1 MRNIEHKIKLLEQ
14 QLKDYEQKLLNINQ
28 QCDQIN
34 TIISNNVVVDKSTY
48 GQNKLLTKHLIFFQK
63 QSIYFHAKYLKSK
76 YDLYKFNLIK
86 NSKRRKF
93 DAEQIYNYI
102 QYIDKNKE
110 EKIFPYKLISLS
122 ILKHYFRYLQIK
134 INKLNY
140 LKGIVLRK
148 KLLTNQSTW
157 LINNR
162 ISSLEKNIK
171 EKKDTIENLKQLF
184 ADKYYA
190 NLVRHLEKSKK
201 DFSRKESNKKW
212 KSYKQSLKNKYKSD
226 IAQCIKDR
234 KQIDRDYKIKL
245 KQFAKDNNYKHNKS
259 ILQDKYLEEKFNIKN
274 RIKLIKNNYWD
285 SHIMDDNKNIIE
297 LRNVVKYYN
306 NKVLATKALYD
317 INLTIEK
324 GEFIIILGQ
333 SGSGKTTLL
342 NIISGMDNATYGDVI
357 VAGQNIIDYNAKQ
370 LTLFR
375 RKNIGYVFQ
384 QYGLLPNLTVIEN
397 IQIGQNL
404 QKNKNKRIA
413 ISEIL
418 ESIAIS
424 SQKNKYP
431 NELSGGQQ
439 QRVSIARSIAKNPN
453 ILFGDEPTGAIDE
466 EMSKQVLKLF
476 VDINKKYKTT
486 VVIVTHNPI
495 LAEIA
500 NRVIYVAN
508 GTIAKIVK
516 NEHPKSVDELNWF
529 VK

>member
-1 MRNIEHKIKLLEQ
+1 
-14 QLKDYEQKLLNINQ
+14 
-28 QCDQIN
+28 
-34 TIISNNVVVDKSTY
+34 
-48 GQNKLLTKHLIFFQK
+48 
-63 QSIYFHAKYLKSK
+63 
-76 YDLYKFNLIK
+76 
-86 NSKRRKF
+86 
-93 DAEQIYNYI
+93 
-102 QYIDKNKE
+102 
-110 EKIFPYKLISLS
+110 
-122 ILKHYFRYLQIK
+122 
-134 INKLNY
+134 
-140 LKGIVLRK
+140 
-148 KLLTNQSTW
+148 
-157 LINNR
+157 
-162 ISSLEKNIK
+162 
-171 EKKDTIENLKQLF
+171 
-184 ADKYYA
+184 
-190 NLVRHLEKSKK
+190 
-201 DFSRKESNKKW
+201 
-212 KSYKQSLKNKYKSD
+212 
-226 IAQCIKDR
+226 
-234 KQIDRDYKIKL
+234 
-245 KQFAKDNNYKHNKS
+245 
-259 ILQDKYLEEKFNIKN
+259 
-274 RIKLIKNNYWD
+274 
-285 SHIMDDNKNIIE
+285 MDDNKNIIE

-453 ILFGDEPTGAIDE
+453 ILFGDE
-466 EMSKQVLKLF
+466 KF
-476 VDINKKYKTT
+476 KTS
-486 VVIVTHNPI
+486 P
-495 LAEIA
+495 
-500 NRVIYVAN
+500 YSD
-508 GTIAKIVK
+508 KIVAADISPNPGIVNIFGLSSLIIVEICLSIGSIFSLK
-516 NEHPKSVDELNWF
+516 WFIVETYVEISKSELSS
-529 VK
+529 